1 MKLVIDSH
9 SHIDTEIFVT
19 DRQELLQRAKE
30 AGVQKIVIPAIA
42 PEAFENQIEFAN
54 SNDMLYFGLGVHPH
68 DAPKFSDEVEDFIL
82 AKAKI
87 EQKLVAIG
95 EIGLDYY
102 YDFCP
107 KELQKDVFRRQL
119 QLAKKLN
126 LPVVV
131 HNRDSDD
138 DLLQIIEEEQDG
150 TLTGVLHCFSGDL
163 TFLEKTLKLNF
174 LVSFTGNVTFKNSN
188 FAETVKKVPANR
200 YMIETDAPYITPVP
214 FRGKRNEPAFV
225 RYTAEKIAE
234 IRNITFEE
242 VVEETTKTANNFFKF
257 ATFILFAFTA
267 MTSNSLLAQDDE
279 QQTEE
284 ISEFKSEANK
294 YKKTFGF
301 GGVIGT
307 NTKIV
312 VKDISATSKQDLSYE
327 GISIFGFNV
336 NSDILADYLILEYA
350 YLYSKDAKIVE
361 YAKAGG
367 DFNMLPTIYN
377 IHSATAKWVANPKSA
392 ANFFLGTGVSFI
404 NQAINRSDTPS
415 LISNNLAARFSVGL
429 IGNIK
434 VESVGLFTV
443 TGEWRIDYQLGKN
456 KDFYYDTKLQKQI
469 PIDATSY
476 FSIVNLS
483 LNWYPK
489 F

>member
-1 MKLVIDSH
+1 MIDSH
-9 SHIDTEIFVT
+9 SHIDTEIFAP
-19 DRQELLQRAKE
+19 DRAELLRRAKE
-30 AGVQKIVIPAIA
+30 AGVEKIVIPAIA

-54 SNDMLYFGLGVHPH
+54 SSDMLYFGLGVHPH
-68 DAPKFSDEVEDFIL
+68 DAPKFNNEVEELIL
-82 AKAKI
+82 AKAKT
-87 EQKLVAIG
+87 EKKLVAIG

-107 KELQKDVFRRQL
+107 KDLQKEVFRRQL

-126 LPVVV
+126 LPVIV

-150 TLTGVLHCFSGDL
+150 TLTGVLHCFSGNL
-163 TFLEKTLKLNF
+163 TFLEKTLNLNF

-188 FAETVKKVPANR
+188 FAETVKKVPANK

-214 FRGKRNEPAFV
+214 FRGKRNEPAYV

-257 ATFILFAFTA
+257 ALIILCVFSVFNT
-267 MTSNSLLAQDDE
+267 NILNAQDE

-284 ISEFKSEANK
+284 ISEFKPTENP
-294 YKKTFGF
+294 YKKTLGF
-301 GGVIGT
+301 GGIIGT

-312 VKDISATSKQDLSYE
+312 VKDITATSKQDLSYE
-327 GISIFGFNV
+327 GISTFGFNV
-336 NSDILADYLILEYA
+336 NSDIIAEYLLLDYS
-350 YLYSKDAKIVE
+350 YLYAKDSKIVE
-361 YAKAGG
+361 YARLGN

-377 IHSATAKWVANPKSA
+377 IHSVTAKWIVNPKNKV
-392 ANFFLGTGVSFI
+392 NFFGGTGVSFI
-404 NQAINRSDTPS
+404 NQAINRSDVPS
-415 LISNNLAARFSVGL
+415 LISNNIATRFSLGFIFNL
-429 IGNIK
+429 K
-434 VESVGLFTV
+434 VESVGLFAI

-456 KDFYYDTKLQKQI
+456 KDFYYDSSPNVKKQI
-469 PIDATSY
+469 TVDATSY
-476 FSIVNLS
+476 FSIVNATLS
-483 LNWYPK
+483 WYPK

>member
-1 MKLVIDSH
+1 MIDSH
-9 SHIDTEIFVT
+9 SHIDTEIFAP
-19 DRQELLQRAKE
+19 DRAELLQRAKE
-30 AGVQKIVIPAIA
+30 AGVEKIVIPAIA

-54 SNDMLYFGLGVHPH
+54 SSDMLYYGLGVHPH
-68 DAPKFSDEVEDFIL
+68 DAPKFNDEVEELIL
-82 AKAKI
+82 AKAKT
-87 EQKLVAIG
+87 EKKLVAIG

-107 KELQKDVFRRQL
+107 KDLQKEVFRRQL

-126 LPVVV
+126 LPVIV

-150 TLTGVLHCFSGDL
+150 SLRGVLHCFSGNL
-163 TFLEKTLKLNF
+163 TFLEKTLNLNF

-188 FAETVKKVPANR
+188 FAETVKKVPANK

-257 ATFILFAFTA
+257 ALIVLFAFSVFNT
-267 MTSNSLLAQDDE
+267 NILNAQDE
-279 QQTEE
+279 QETEE
-284 ISEFKSEANK
+284 ISEFKPTENPF
-294 YKKTFGF
+294 KKTLGF

-312 VKDISATSKQDLSYE
+312 VKDINATDRQDLTFE
-327 GISIFGFNV
+327 GIGAFGFNV
-336 NSDILADYLILEYA
+336 NSDILAEYLLLDYT
-350 YLYSKDAKIVE
+350 YLYSKDTKIVD
-361 YAKAGG
+361 YARAGN
-367 DFNMLPTIYN
+367 DPFMLPTIYN
-377 IHSATAKWVANPKSA
+377 IHSVTAKWIINPRNRV
-392 ANFFLGTGVSFI
+392 NFFGGTGVSFI

-415 LISNNLAARFSVGL
+415 LISNNIATRFSLGFIV
-429 IGNIK
+429 NIK
-434 VESVGLFTV
+434 AESLGLFTL
-443 TGEWRIDYQLGKN
+443 TGEWRVDYQLGKN

-469 PIDATSY
+469 PVDASSY
-476 FSIVNLS
+476 FSIVNATLS
-483 LNWYPK
+483 WYPK

>member
-1 MKLVIDSH
+1 MIDSH
-9 SHIDTEIFVT
+9 SHIDTEIFSE
-19 DRQELLQRAKE
+19 DRLELLRRAKE
-30 AGVQKIVIPAIA
+30 AGVDKIVIPAIA

-54 SNDMLYFGLGVHPH
+54 SSVMLYFGLGVHPH
-68 DAPKFSDEVEDFIL
+68 DAPKFSDEVEDLIL
-82 AKAKI
+82 AKAKT
-87 EQKLVAIG
+87 EKKLVAIG

-107 KELQKDVFRRQL
+107 KDLQKEVFRKQL
-119 QLAKKLN
+119 KLAKKLN
-126 LPVVV
+126 LPVIV

-150 TLTGVLHCFSGDL
+150 TLRGVLHCFSGNL
-163 TFLEKTLKLNF
+163 TFLEKTLNLNF

-188 FAETVKKVPANR
+188 FAETVKKVPANK

-257 ATFILFAFTA
+257 ALILLCVFSVFNT
-267 MTSNSLLAQDDE
+267 NKLNAQDE

-284 ISEFKSEANK
+284 ISEFKSTENPF
-294 YKKTFGF
+294 KKTLGF
-301 GGVIGT
+301 GGIVGT

-312 VKDISATSKQDLSYE
+312 VKDITATSKQDLTFE
-327 GISIFGFNV
+327 GIGTFGFNV
-336 NSDILADYLILEYA
+336 NSDIIAEYLLLDYS
-350 YLYSKDAKIVE
+350 YLYAKDSKIVE
-361 YAKAGG
+361 YAKSGN

-377 IHSATAKWVANPKSA
+377 IHSATAKWIINPRNRV
-392 ANFFLGTGVSFI
+392 NFFGGTGVSFI
-404 NQAINRSDTPS
+404 NQAINRSDVPS
-415 LISNNLAARFSVGL
+415 LISNNIAARFSLGF
-429 IGNIK
+429 IANIK
-434 VESVGLFTV
+434 VESVGLFAI

-469 PIDATSY
+469 PVDASSY
-476 FSIVNLS
+476 FSIVNATLS
-483 LNWYPK
+483 WYPK